1 MLKVFHAIVVWK
13 EILAQF
19 LHLSA
24 VIFSSNLLST
34 KCHYTFFFPAALSDY
49 AEMMMQSKA
58 KQLPPGSLE
67 GFVPCIN
74 LPMKTVYLNPFPSA
88 IDVNDPRFSEPILIT
103 LRTTQKYFFPS
114 QSCVESES

>member
-1 MLKVFHAIVVWK
+1 MS
-13 EILAQF
+13 
-19 LHLSA
+19 LH
-24 VIFSSNLLST
+24 
-34 KCHYTFFFPAALSDY
+34 FFFPAALSDY